1 MKGNYVIELSSGKK
15 LDKAE
20 FIHYFEKKVFRTI
33 RRFGMIDIRDNVLVA
48 CSGGKDSNVALYVL
62 NKLCKERKQ
71 KIEAIAIDEGMKGY
85 RDKLIEGLKK
95 LCKKEDIKLNVLS
108 FKKEYGFTLDKI
120 HSKIKRLKLSSCHA
134 CSILKRW
141 SLNKFA
147 REKKFNVI
155 ATGHS
160 MDDEAETIILNYLKG
175 NAKLLAKL
183 GPLSGIERKKEFIQR
198 IKPLYLCPE
207 KEIILYAKLK
217 KLPLSLEVCPKRGE
231 TFRVEVRNFLRTM
244 EKRHI
249 EVKNAIVN
257 TMLQILPCI
266 KENFRGGSE
275 LKKCKICK
283 EPCSNET
290 CKRCQILKLLKS

>member
-1 MKGNYVIELSSGKK
+1 MAKKYVIKLSSGKK
-15 LDKAE
+15 LNKSE
-20 FIHYFEKKVFRTI
+20 FIHYFEKKVFGTI
-33 RRFGMIDIRDNVLVA
+33 RKFKMIGIKDRVLIA
-48 CSGGKDSNVALYVL
+48 CSGGKDSNVVLHVL

-85 RDKLIEGLKK
+85 RDKLIKDLKK
-95 LCKKEDIKLNVLS
+95 LCRKENIKLNVFS
-108 FKKEYGFTLDKI
+108 FKKEYRFTLDKI
-120 HSKIKRLKLSSCHA
+120 CSKIKSLKLSSCYA

-141 SLNKFA
+141 LLNKIA
-147 REKKFNVI
+147 KEKKFSVI

-160 MDDEAETIILNYLKG
+160 MDDEAETIILNFMKG
-175 NAKLLAKL
+175 NARLLAKL
-183 GPLSGIERKKEFIQR
+183 GPISGIERKKEFIQR

-207 KEIILYAKLK
+207 KQIILYAKLK
-217 KLPLSLEVCPKRGE
+217 DIPSSLEVCPKRGE

-244 EKRHI
+244 EKKHI
-249 EVKNAIVN
+249 ETKNAIVN

-266 KENFRGGSE
+266 KENFKGDSE

-290 CKRCQILKLLKS
+290 CKRCQILKQLKS